1 MSPKTAIIT
10 GAGQG
15 IGLAIARSLVASGA
29 NVVLNDMDPEL
40 ARAAGAALGGKVL
53 VVAGDASRQ
62 EIIDEMV
69 AGAVS
74 RFGGLDIVI
83 ANAGITL
90 FGQFLAYN
98 REDFSRVAEVNLGG
112 SFFLA
117 QAAARQMMIQARG
130 GSILFMSSVTASRA
144 HRDLAAYG
152 MTKAGLEALARHLA
166 LELGSAGIN
175 VNAIAPGATA
185 TERTLSDPS
194 YASTW
199 ASLTPM
205 GRAASVEDIAKTAAF
220 LVSDAAKHISGQ
232 TIIVDG
238 GWSAMSPGPE
248 SV

>member
-1 MSPKTAIIT
+1 MFSKTAIIT

-15 IGLAIARSLVASGA
+15 IGLAIARSLLASGA

-40 ARAAGAALGGKVL
+40 ARNAAASLGGQVL
-53 VVAGDASRQ
+53 VITGDASRQ
-62 EIIDEMV
+62 EIIDDMV

-90 FGQFLAYN
+90 FGQFLAYT
-98 REDFSRVAEVNLGG
+98 REDFTRVAEVNLAG

-117 QAAARQMMIQARG
+117 QAAARQMIARGRG

-185 TERTLSDPS
+185 TERTLSDPA
-194 YASTW
+194 YAGTW

-205 GRAASVEDIAKTAAF
+205 GKAASVEDIAKTATF

-232 TIIVDG
+232 TLIVDG
-238 GWSAMSPGPE
+238 GWTAVSPGPE
-248 SV
+248 CV